1 MRPIHD
7 TLDWNLLRTFIV
19 IVQEESVSRAATR
32 LYLSQ
37 PAVSLSLKRLEERL
51 GQKLIERDSHRFR
64 VTEAGHLVY
73 RDAVEIYANVAR
85 LAASIGE
92 SDPEIAGHISLALV
106 TGIDC
111 CFLDSVLEGF
121 HQRHPHVTFEIEDM
135 SSMEVQQALLHRQS
149 LLGICLMQRKPEPLV
164 GYTLARQQYR
174 LYCGPHH
181 RLFGRHNLSMDE
193 LKLEP
198 YISFSSEQLDGV
210 LSPLAVFRA
219 QQGLKGPVI
228 GQSSR
233 MQEIQRMIVAGMGI
247 GCLPEYTVMR
257 DVKEGRLWPL
267 PPYDGVAPIDLNVLW
282 HSDGRFN
289 AAEQAFIDFFH
300 NALAKVPLEDRLTRG
315 IDTVPTDNKGRAVS

>member
-19 IVQEESVSRAATR
+19 IVQEQSVSRAATR

-73 RDAVEIYANVAR
+73 REAVEIYANVAR
-85 LAASIGE
+85 LAASVGE
-92 SDPEIAGHISLALV
+92 SDPEIAGHISLAFV
-106 TGIDC
+106 TGIEC
-111 CFLDSVLEGF
+111 CFLDSVLEQF

-135 SSMEVQQALLHRQS
+135 SSMEVQQALLQRQS
-149 LLGICLMQRKPEPLV
+149 LLGICLMQRTPDHLT
-164 GYTLARQQYR
+164 GHTLARQQYR

-181 RLFGRHNLSMDE
+181 HLFGRHNLSMDE

-219 QQGLKGPVI
+219 NQGLKGPVV

-233 MQEIQRMIVAGMGI
+233 LQEIQRMIEASMGI

-282 HSDGRFN
+282 HSDERFN
-289 AAEQAFIDFFH
+289 VVERTFIEFFQ
-300 NALAKVPLEDRLTRG
+300 NALAKVPLEDRLSRG
-315 IDTVPTDNKGRAVS
+315 IDTAPPDLKQSAAS